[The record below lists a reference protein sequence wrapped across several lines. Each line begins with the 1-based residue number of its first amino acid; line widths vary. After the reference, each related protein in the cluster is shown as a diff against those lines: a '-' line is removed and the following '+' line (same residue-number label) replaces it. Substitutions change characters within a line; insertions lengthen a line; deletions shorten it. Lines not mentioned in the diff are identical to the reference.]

1 MRNFLQLKENE
12 MQLVY
17 NRLQTELKLPAQAI
31 EKDFWV
37 TVILQAIFSLPI
49 AQHLVFKGGTSLSK
63 AWNLID
69 RFSEDID
76 LALNPEAL
84 GLEQGDMTKKQ
95 IKKLRKASSI
105 FVSETFSS
113 QLIQRLTELGLPN
126 WLSVEVQPDGVGD
139 NTYPEPRQIYITYRS
154 VVANTF
160 NYIRPIVVL
169 EIGAR
174 SLIEPTEAVDISSML
189 SQVIPLQPICSPKIV
204 TAIPAKT
211 FLEKVFLLHELFSI
225 EGHGMQANRKSR
237 HLYDLWKMMDKPFA
251 IAAIHNDNLWETIRH
266 HREIFT
272 SVSGMDYSLDIRKNL
287 TLVPREDIRANWES
301 DYESMSSAMIYGDKP
316 TFDALCDQMRVL
328 QERFKQ

>member
-1 MRNFLQLKENE
+1 MTNFLQLKDSE

-17 NRLQTELKLPAQAI
+17 NRLQTSLKLPAQAI

-37 TVILQAIFSLPI
+37 TIVLQAIFSLPV

-63 AWNLID
+63 VWHLID

-95 IKKLRKASSI
+95 IKKLRKASSL
-105 FVSETFSS
+105 FVAETLCP
-113 QLIQRLTELGLPN
+113 QLVARLAELGLSE
-126 WLSVEVQPDGVGD
+126 WLSIEVQPEGVGD

-160 NYIRPIVVL
+160 NYIRPVVVL

-174 SLIEPTEAVDISSML
+174 SLIEPCDAIDISSML
-189 SQVIPLQPICSPKIV
+189 SQAIPLQPLCAPKIISAV
-204 TAIPAKT
+204 PAKT
-211 FLEKVFLLHELFSI
+211 FLEKVFLLHELFSV
-225 EGHGMQANRKSR
+225 EGNGQQAHRKSR
-237 HLYDLWKMMDKPFA
+237 HLYDLWKMMDKDFA
-251 IAAIHNDNLWETIRH
+251 KAAIHDDELWDTIRH

-272 SVSGMDYSLDIRKNL
+272 SVRGMDYTQDIRKHL
-287 TLVPREDIRANWES
+287 VLVPREDIRSNWAD
-301 DYESMSSAMIYGDKP
+301 DYASMSSAMIYGNKP
-316 TFDALCDQMRVL
+316 SFDELCNQMRVL
-328 QERFKQ
+328 QERFK